1 MFTPTVCNTI
11 TITQTPTVSL
21 VKTDS
26 FPPHPNYDRV
36 TGDSGDTVTYSYTV
50 SNSGNVTLTG
60 LTLTDDNGTP
70 GTTSE
75 DQNSTLLNT
84 THSPSTYTTVTYTKT
99 LSQSDINAGKIT
111 NIATDS
117 GLGPG
122 NT

>member
-70 GTTSE
+70 GTTRA
-75 DQNSTLLNT
+75 DKTITLATDTLAPGTSTT
-84 THSPSTYTTVTYTKT
+84 GTYTKT
-99 LSQSDINAGKIT
+99 LRQSDNNAGNNT
-111 NIATDS
+111 NI
-117 GLGPG
+117 
-122 NT
+122 NTTTR